1 MRSDQFECMIDKI
14 SVLRDYCNG
23 VVRTG
28 LADKSICHITFQYYL
43 IFCDESS
50 KMQHDTEAKSNQ
62 AGVLFDKKVMDV
74 LKYIPLVFQGAI
86 LGVQIDLKF

>member
-28 LADKSICHITFQYYL
+28 LADKSICHITFQY
-43 IFCDESS
+43 
-50 KMQHDTEAKSNQ
+50 
-62 AGVLFDKKVMDV
+62 
-74 LKYIPLVFQGAI
+74 
-86 LGVQIDLKF
+86 